1 MELSQLKTH
10 FYRKADE
17 EFMPQVAIKYFTP
30 GEAFRTL
37 PLVKKIVRDI
47 LNNAYEIKGIS
58 ESRGGDIED
67 NQEVMELASDIS
79 SFILELEDIGC
90 NYKDWN
96 FQIGLVDFPSIIDG
110 KDVYLCWRS
119 DEDSIKYF
127 HGIEEGFASRRLIPD
142 EYL

>member
-1 MELSQLKTH
+1 MELSFLKKH
-10 FYRKADE
+10 FYDKVDE
-17 EFMPQVAIKYFTP
+17 EIMSQVEVKYFTP
-30 GEAFRTL
+30 REAFRTL

-47 LNNAYEIKGIS
+47 LNNAFEIKGIS

-67 NQEVMELASDIS
+67 NQEVMELASEID
-79 SFILELEDIGC
+79 SFMLELEDIGC

-110 KDVYLCWRS
+110 EDVYLCWRS